1 MKLLPFFLLSLFLL
15 VGCGKPNLDNPAKLN
30 EILEEAIDGDKL
42 QWRGKE
48 GEKLGYAPNSQT
60 PYTGWVKAMH
70 ENGQVSVLY
79 PLKDGKQHGLM
90 TQWHEN
96 GQKKIEANFVDGE
109 THGLGSMWDEN
120 GQKRMEC
127 TFKDGKEHGL
137 GTEWDEEGNVTEQA
151 KFENGKVVEEIK

>member
-79 PLKDGKQHGLM
+79 QLKDGKQHGLA
-90 TQWHEN
+90 TSWHENGEKYWETNYKDGKPRGLVTAWHEN
-96 GQKKIEANFVDGE
+96 GQKRSE
-109 THGLGSMWDEN
+109 TN
-120 GQKRMEC
+120 Y
-127 TFKDGKEHGL
+127 KDGKQHGL
-137 GTEWDEEGNVTEQA
+137 RTWWDEDGNVES
-151 KFENGKVVEEIK
+151 KDKRENGEKVEEIK